1 MLTSVTGIYENGRV
15 VLEEI
20 PKSQKKQK
28 VIVTFLEETNFESS
42 QLTERPFGTMKGSFK
57 LSSDFNEPL
66 DDLKEYM

>member
-15 VLEEI
+15 ILEEP

-28 VIVTFLEETNFESS
+28 VIVTFLDDNEAEEST
-42 QLTERPFGTMKGSFK
+42 LAERPFGTMKGSFK